1 MDKSCWIQKTH
12 LCCKQNSY
20 LVFHTPNIVL
30 ANLDC
35 ITNSLADNSSKF
47 PDFSNAPLL
56 GYDKINLE
64 SSKIRQLYLTLMS
77 EFDKTL
83 VIAFYNSFMEI
94 KLNCDKENMLILNT
108 SSFQNVLSDLT
119 YILIYTLTKCVLEDG
134 SENSVKLV
142 ETDFSFKEVR
152 VF

>member
-1 MDKSCWIQKTH
+1 
-12 LCCKQNSY
+12 
-20 LVFHTPNIVL
+20 
-30 ANLDC
+30 
-35 ITNSLADNSSKF
+35 
-47 PDFSNAPLL
+47 
-56 GYDKINLE
+56 
-64 SSKIRQLYLTLMS
+64 MS

-119 YILIYTLTKCVLEDG
+119 CILIYTLTKCVLEDG

-142 ETDFSFKEVR
+142 ETDFSFKELPIFR
-152 VF
+152 VATF